1 MDKKSPAFG
10 LDWTTIVSI
19 NRIWITYIR
28 TIGKKE
34 IESLGVEGKLVTVEG
49 CWGPRLKGA
58 SWHRLIVHHNFFW
71 RMCLSTYLKKNSNL
85 MLDTYL
91 SQIGKYWTEQTSI
104 ECHSSCNLK
113 NVELLDQESIQMKE
127 PSSGSNRF

>member
-34 IESLGVEGKLVTVEG
+34 IESLGIEGKLVTVEG
-49 CWGPRLKGA
+49 C
-58 SWHRLIVHHNFFW
+58 
-71 RMCLSTYLKKNSNL
+71 
-85 MLDTYL
+85 
-91 SQIGKYWTEQTSI
+91 
-104 ECHSSCNLK
+104 
-113 NVELLDQESIQMKE
+113 
-127 PSSGSNRF
+127 